1 MQEQEQKPNIIHELK
16 CGICGKVCGTITF
29 PSESEV
35 DLDEVSA
42 GHETLCDEHSPKNP
56 DE

>member
-16 CGICGKVCGTITF
+16 CSVCEKVCGTITF
-29 PSESEV
+29 PPESEV

-42 GHETLCDEHSPKNP
+42 AHETLCDEHSPKT

>member
-1 MQEQEQKPNIIHELK
+1 MKNNNPIIYELK
-16 CGICGKVCGTITF
+16 CKVCGKVCGTITF

-35 DLDEVSA
+35 DLDEVLA
-42 GHETLCDEHSPKNP
+42 AHETLCDEHSTKT

>member
-16 CGICGKVCGTITF
+16 CSVCGKVCGTITF
-29 PSESEV
+29 PPESEV
-35 DLDEVSA
+35 DLDEISA
-42 GHETLCDEHSPKNP
+42 IHETLCDEHSPKT